1 MESEEEV
8 WLHRELTTLP
18 KNFRLKIP
26 LVDTEVEKEILEKVA
41 ASNYS
46 EKVVQN
52 LLVLVVALDLLGEH
66 IRGLR
71 PWKLSIGINNTKQ

>member
-8 WLHRELTTLP
+8 GLHQELTTLP

-26 LVDTEVEKEILEKVA
+26 LADTEVEKEILEKVA

-66 IRGLR
+66 IRDLR